1 MKYEPSKH
9 FDYLFKVVL
18 IGDSAVGKTN
28 ILSQLMYNK
37 FIKNSRATIGV
48 EFGTMNFKINNKVI
62 KAQIWDTAG
71 QERYR
76 AITHAY
82 YRGSYGAILVYDIT
96 NKDSL
101 DKALNLWLIQLKNYA
116 DADIPV
122 ILIGNKKDL
131 KDEREV
137 DTSSA
142 ENEAVRNNLM
152 FFETSA
158 KTGENVQQAFYE
170 LVKTIYEKQIAR
182 ELTEGKKKVDKREYD
197 GREVKNLKPKKKS
210 GCC

>member
-1 MKYEPSKH
+1 MEYEPSKH
-9 FDYLFKVVL
+9 FDYLFKIVL

-28 ILSQLMYNK
+28 ILSQLMYK
-37 FIKNSRATIGV
+37 KYIKNSRATIGV
-48 EFGTMNFKINNKVI
+48 EFGTMNFKIDDKVI

-101 DKALNLWLIQLKNYA
+101 DKALNLWLVQLKNYA
-116 DADIPV
+116 DPEIPV
-122 ILIGNKKDL
+122 ILVGNKKDL
-131 KDEREV
+131 KEEREV
-137 DTSSA
+137 DSTTA

-158 KTGENVQQAFYE
+158 KTGENVKEAFYE
-170 LVKTIYEKQIAR
+170 LVKTIYQRQSAR
-182 ELTEGKKKVDKREYD
+182 EMIDGKKKVDKREYD

>member
-1 MKYEPSKH
+1 MEYEASKH
-9 FDYLFKVVL
+9 FDYLFKIVL

-48 EFGTMNFKINNKVI
+48 EFGTKSFNINNKII

-82 YRGSYGAILVYDIT
+82 YRGSFGAILVYDIT
-96 NKDSL
+96 NKESL
-101 DKALNLWLIQLKNYA
+101 DKALNLWLVQLKNYA
-116 DADIPV
+116 DPDIPV
-122 ILIGNKKDL
+122 VLIGNKNDL
-131 KDEREV
+131 KEQREIER
-137 DTSSA
+137 SNA
-142 ENEAVRNNLM
+142 ENEAARHNLI

-158 KTGENVQQAFYE
+158 KTGENVQQAFFE
-170 LVKTIYEKQIAR
+170 LINTIYQKQSKR
-182 ELTEGKKKVDKREYD
+182 ERSEGKKKPDMSEYS
-197 GREVKNLKPKKKS
+197 GREIKDLKPKKKS